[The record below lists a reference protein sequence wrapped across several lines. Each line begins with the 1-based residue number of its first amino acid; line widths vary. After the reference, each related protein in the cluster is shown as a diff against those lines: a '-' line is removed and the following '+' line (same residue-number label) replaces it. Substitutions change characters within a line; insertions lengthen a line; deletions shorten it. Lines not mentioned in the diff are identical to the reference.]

1 MTETATRYSVAAR
14 RTLSGSPPL
23 LLSSPLLSTSSQLSS
38 ESVGPTLLILLI
50 SICRRMLAEER
61 AEPALRE
68 AVVEDASDAAEA
80 QLDAAK
86 ASAEHNITAAVTLL
100 PVPSIAQI

>member
-23 LLSSPLLSTSSQLSS
+23 LLSSPLLSTS

-68 AVVEDASDAAEA
+68 AVIEAASDAAEA

-100 PVPSIAQI
+100 PVISIAQI

>member
-1 MTETATRYSVAAR
+1 
-14 RTLSGSPPL
+14 
-23 LLSSPLLSTSSQLSS
+23 
-38 ESVGPTLLILLI
+38 
-50 SICRRMLAEER
+50 MLAEER